1 MELKI
6 SPDLIER
13 FTGLQALLALV
24 RGVKVEKQSIGLE
37 DFKEKIIKEVR
48 EKYDIESLKDVPI
61 LRAYRDFF
69 WRVGIDPTKVR
80 PAAEALIRRI
90 LGGKSI
96 PSINNIVDAYNLAS
110 IKTEIALAA
119 FDGDKIQG
127 NLIMRFARK
136 GEKFLGIGMEEPK
149 ELQGVETVVLDDMK
163 LVAIYPYRDADE
175 SKLNEKTRNVLLMVC
190 GVPGISKER
199 LNNAKNMAIEY
210 VTRFCGG
217 MKVQSFK

>member
-1 MELKI
+1 MELNI
-6 SPDLIER
+6 SPDLMER
-13 FTGLQALLALV
+13 FSGLQTLITYI
-24 RGVKVEKQSIGLE
+24 RGVKVQKQSTELE
-37 DFKEKIIKEVR
+37 DFKEKIIKEIK

-90 LGGKSI
+90 LGGKPI
-96 PSINNIVDAYNLAS
+96 PSINNVVDAYNLAS

-119 FDGDKIQG
+119 FDGDKIHG

-149 ELQGVETVVLDDMK
+149 ELQGVEIVVSDSMK
-163 LVAIYPYRDADE
+163 LVAIYPYRDADG
-175 SKLNEKTRNVLLMVC
+175 SKLNDKTRSILLMVC
-190 GVPGISKER
+190 GVPGISKES
-199 LNNAKNMAIEY
+199 LMNAKNIAIEY
-210 VTRFCGG
+210 ITKFCGG
-217 MKVQSFK
+217 TEV